1 VTKIIGAIPISDV
14 SLGIKN
20 KRRISPDMLLV
31 YPVAFFDGAAH
42 NQGTCSGAGDIIRT
56 SPNKVYKW
64 FFNCGKGT
72 NTKAELLGAWVT
84 LYLADQ
90 LNFHKIQVLG
100 DSKIIIEWLNQ
111 KNVLQV
117 STLEG
122 WKLRIASLVNRF
134 SSVQFFHIYREY
146 NMEADWLS
154 KKALI
159 AAEGIISLQ
168 L

>member
-1 VTKIIGAIPISDV
+1 
-14 SLGIKN
+14 
-20 KRRISPDMLLV
+20 
-31 YPVAFFDGAAH
+31 
-42 NQGTCSGAGDIIRT
+42 
-56 SPNKVYKW
+56 
-64 FFNCGKGT
+64 
-72 NTKAELLGAWVT
+72 LGAWVT
-84 LYLADQ
+84 LYLVDQ

-168 L
+168 LWTGALAGPIRQIKVY